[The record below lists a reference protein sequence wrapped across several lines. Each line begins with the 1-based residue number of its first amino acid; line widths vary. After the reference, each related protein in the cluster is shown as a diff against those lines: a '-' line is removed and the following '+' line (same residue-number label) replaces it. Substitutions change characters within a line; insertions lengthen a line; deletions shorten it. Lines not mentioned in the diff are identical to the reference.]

1 MIEKIFYTCILF
13 DVVLFVMLVIMMV
26 LYGIVIEICDSEKS
40 KPIDKAFNRGLN
52 IIGLIFL
59 ICLGTTSCVGFT
71 LFVSHFLTKIWS
83 S

>member
-1 MIEKIFYTCILF
+1 MIEKVFYTCILF
-13 DVVLFVMLVIMMV
+13 DVALFAMLAIMMIIYSFV
-26 LYGIVIEICDSEKS
+26 LAMSDAEKL
-40 KPIDKAFNRGLN
+40 KPIDKALDQGLN
-52 IIGLIFL
+52 IIGIIFL